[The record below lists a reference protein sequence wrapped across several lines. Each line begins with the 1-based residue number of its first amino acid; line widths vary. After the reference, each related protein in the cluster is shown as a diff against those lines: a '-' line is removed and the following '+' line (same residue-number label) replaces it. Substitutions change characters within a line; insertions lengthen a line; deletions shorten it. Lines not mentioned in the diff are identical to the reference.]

1 MLKRLCRIGVSLAV
15 ALNSFSVVLPAAF
28 AEGDT
33 SQQTIEDCTFEIQT
47 NYKTIQKGTQ
57 YKLNLV
63 NFTGKTVEWTSNNQ
77 DVATVDDNGVITARE
92 EGNAVIEAKT
102 TEGTNNVINSKTCYV
117 TVYERKPGV
126 SITPAYVTGKQ
137 TEGSKVIIDF
147 ETFGGI
153 NKSDV
158 TWTTSNKWCCT
169 VDNGVAVFTGNQ
181 GNLFSVIT
189 ATAEKDGVTYSDSCA
204 VYATKSVG
212 NSTVGM
218 KDYYSQQY
226 TFTKDAAFNNKNQLI
241 QYMYYDNAEQRYIH
255 YPILTTGNGRNFN
268 NGDKKYGYVS
278 DNSIV
283 CGENGEGA
291 FAFKAP
297 YDGNVNVALNYGVKD
312 GFLAG
317 DAWNYAD
324 VGIYLNNEQKYFCD
338 VSEITDKKAPP
349 TISSTDGSHKGLDI
363 QVKAGDYV
371 YIRAM
376 MPSSVTTSDKLAI
389 LKAWYEAFE
398 FNFTRSDND
407 SYINAPQS
415 IDAGAGE
422 TVKLNA
428 AASKENS
435 VIKYASSDTSVA
447 AVDENGTVDVKNDQM
462 GKSCKIYSVAFNND
476 MAYAGTVTEINVN
489 DNELVLSSDYKR
501 IAVGESFIL
510 KGIMKAEAP
519 YETDITLSLKDSQ
532 NDIVSIDGNTVN
544 ALKPGTTVVTAKHG
558 NKKAICAVEVY
569 DPKLYF
575 EENFF
580 EISGTGADDAEK
592 GLKGEAKLNLK
603 GTLADN
609 NVSYTCYAS
618 KWMKEWGTDGSLK
631 GDMYQFNTED
641 MTVKAK
647 NGAYGMIEII
657 AKSGDVTATATI
669 MVGGCAYGT
678 YETAYVTGTELLKGY
693 DDNIENVVLPANYA
707 NHYLWKYGYA
717 SYGVTDYTLMN
728 KYNKP
733 GIGNDADRATVSGSG
748 NSGDDYWTLGSVHM
762 PSDNKTS
769 FRLNPGRYG
778 SQATCKDVILVF
790 RAPKSGKI
798 KVNVG
803 VNDNEIEINRCNMP
817 FKVIQKNQVVYDYR
831 FDNPKETITNP
842 TGFKDHFATKT
853 LDVQKGEEILFTLA
867 YDSVNGN
874 YWLTPNINVKADKSL
889 FNITYD
895 SITKESAADAHNIT
909 LVPGEEYD
917 FSDITAGTAVS
928 LNDDIVSVIGGKIKA
943 NMVGKTEVCILDAQG
958 KKTTLNVSVKS
969 LSVKKSADG
978 NSVTVK
984 GGKCSNGIVYAAEYA
999 DGRLLN
1005 VKTQATNADNI
1016 TSFNMMISGNNT
1028 VKAFMWDENLK
1039 PKCYSE
1045 NLENL

>member
-15 ALNSFSVVLPAAF
+15 ALNSFSVVMPTAF
-28 AEGDT
+28 AEGDP
-33 SQQTIEDCTFEIQT
+33 SQPPIAGCTFEIQT
-47 NYKTIQKGTQ
+47 NYKTIQQGTQ

-63 NFTGKTVEWTSNNQ
+63 NFTGETVEWTSNNP
-77 DVATVDDNGVITARE
+77 DVATVDGNGVITAKE

-102 TEGTNNVINSKTCYV
+102 TDGTGNVINSKTCYV
-117 TVYERKPGV
+117 TVCERKPGV

-137 TEGSKVIIDF
+137 TGGSTVSIDF
-147 ETFGGI
+147 ETSGGI

-158 TWTTSNKWCCT
+158 TWTTSNRWCCT
-169 VDNGVAVFTGNQ
+169 VDNGVATFTGST

-218 KDYYSQQY
+218 KDYYSQHD

-241 QYMYYDNAEQRYIH
+241 QYMYYDKAEQKYKH
-255 YPILTTGNGRNFN
+255 YPILTDGSQFN
-268 NGDKKYGYVS
+268 NGDEKYGYVS

-283 CGENGEGA
+283 CGEKGEGA

-297 YDGNVNVALNYGVKD
+297 YDGTVNVALNYGLNN
-312 GFLAG
+312 GYLAG
-317 DAWNYAD
+317 DTLNYAD
-324 VGIYLNNEQKYFCD
+324 VGIYLNNERKYFCD
-338 VSEITDKKAPP
+338 VSEITDTKKAPQ
-349 TISSTDGSHKGLDI
+349 TISSTDGRHTGLDI

-376 MPSSVTTSDKLAI
+376 MPSDATTTRAI

-415 IDAGAGE
+415 IDVRAGE

-447 AVDENGTVDVKNDQM
+447 TVGEDGTVVVNNGQT
-462 GKSCKIYSVAFNND
+462 GKSCEIYSVAFNGD

-501 IAVGESFIL
+501 IAVGESFTL
-510 KGIMKAEAP
+510 KGIMKAAAP

-544 ALKPGTTVVTAKHG
+544 ARKPGTTVVTAEHG
-558 NKKAICAVEVY
+558 NRKAICAVEVY

-631 GDMYQFNTED
+631 GDMYQFNTEN

-733 GIGNDADRATVSGSG
+733 GIGNDADKATVSGSG
-748 NSGDDYWTLGSVHM
+748 NSGADYWTLGSVHM

-769 FRLNPGRYG
+769 FRLNPGRNG
-778 SQATCKDVILVF
+778 DPNTRKDVILVF

-803 VNDNEIEINRCNMP
+803 VDDEQIEINKCNMP
-817 FKVIQKNQVVYDYR
+817 FKVIQKNQVVYDYT
-831 FDNPKETITNP
+831 FDNPGNTTIHP
-842 TGFKDHFATKT
+842 TGFKDNFETKT

-867 YDSVNGN
+867 YDAVGES

-895 SITKESAADAHNIT
+895 SITEESAVDAHDIT

-958 KKTTLNVSVKS
+958 KKTNLNVSVKS

-984 GGKCSNGIVYAAEYA
+984 GGKCSNGIIYAAEYA

-1016 TSFNMMISGNNT
+1016 TSFNMTISGNNT

>member
-28 AEGDT
+28 AEGDP
-33 SQQTIEDCTFEIQT
+33 SQQTIENCTFEIQT
-47 NYKTIQKGTQ
+47 NYKTIQKGTH

-77 DVATVDDNGVITARE
+77 DVATVDSNGVITANE

-102 TEGTNNVINSKTCYV
+102 TEGTDNVINSKTCYV

-137 TEGSKVIIDF
+137 TKDSKVIIDF
-147 ETFGGI
+147 ETSEGI

-158 TWTTSNKWCCT
+158 TWTTSNEGCCT
-169 VDNGVAVFTGNQ
+169 VDSGVAVFTGND

-226 TFTKDAAFNNKNQLI
+226 TFTKDKAFNNKNQLI
-241 QYMYYDNAEQRYIH
+241 QYMYYDNTEKKYKH
-255 YPILTTGNGRNFN
+255 YPKLTIGTGRNFN
-268 NGDKKYGYVS
+268 NEDIKYGYVA

-283 CGENGEGA
+283 CGEKGEGA

-297 YDGNVNVALNYGVKD
+297 YDGNVNVALNYGVQN
-312 GFLAG
+312 GCLAD
-317 DAWNYAD
+317 DALNYAD

-376 MPSSVTTSDKLAI
+376 MPSSVTTPDKLAI

-415 IDAGAGE
+415 IDVGAGE

-435 VIKYASSDTSVA
+435 VIKYVSSDTSVA
-447 AVDENGTVDVKNDQM
+447 TVDENGTVDVKNDQM

-489 DNELVLSSDYKR
+489 DNKLVLSSDYKR

-510 KGIMKAEAP
+510 KGIMKAETP
-519 YETDITLSLKDSQ
+519 YEADITLSLIDS
-532 NDIVSIDGNTVN
+532 NEIVSIDGNTVK
-544 ALKPGTTVVTAKHG
+544 ALKPGTTVVTAKSG

-580 EISGTGADDAEK
+580 EISGTGSDDTAK
-592 GLKGEAKLNLK
+592 GLKGQAQLKLK
-603 GTLADN
+603 GELANPKD
-609 NVSYTCYAS
+609 VKYTCYAS
-618 KWMKEWGTDGSLK
+618 KWMKEWNGNVA
-631 GDMYQFNTED
+631 GDNKYTFDKEN
-641 MTVKAK
+641 MTVTAK
-647 NGAYGMIEII
+647 NGASGMIEII
-657 AKSGDVTATATI
+657 AKSGDATATATI

-693 DDNIENVVLPANYA
+693 DDNINNDVLPANYA

-717 SYGVTDYTLMN
+717 SYGDTKYTLMN
-728 KYNKP
+728 KYDKP
-733 GIGNDADRATVSGSG
+733 GIDNDADKATVSGPG
-748 NSGDDYWTLGSVHM
+748 NSEADYWVRSSVHM
-762 PSDNKTS
+762 PSDKTS
-769 FRLNPGRYG
+769 FRLNPGRNG
-778 SQATCKDVILVF
+778 DPNTRKDVILVF

-803 VNDNEIEINRCNMP
+803 VDDEQIEINKCNMP

-831 FDNPKETITNP
+831 FRNIEGPEDKTTNP
-842 TGFKDHFATKT
+842 TGFKDDFATKT

-867 YDSVNGN
+867 YDAVGES
-874 YWLTPNINVKADKSL
+874 YWLTSNINVNADKSL

-895 SITKESAADAHNIT
+895 SITEESAVDAHNIT

-917 FSDITAGTAVS
+917 FSDITAGAAVS
-928 LNDDIVSVIGGKIKA
+928 LNDDIVSVSGGKIKA
-943 NMVGKTEVCILDAQG
+943 NKVGKTEVFILDAQG

-984 GGKCSNGIVYAAEYA
+984 GGKCSNGIIYAAEYA

-1005 VKTQATNADNI
+1005 VITQATNADKI
-1016 TSFNMMISGNNT
+1016 TSFTMPISENNT

-1045 NLENL
+1045 NL

>member
-15 ALNSFSVVLPAAF
+15 ALNSFSVVMPTAF
-28 AEGDT
+28 ADGDP
-33 SQQTIEDCTFEIQT
+33 SQPPIAGCTFEIQT
-47 NYKTIQKGTQ
+47 NYKTIQQGTQ

-63 NFTGKTVEWTSNNQ
+63 NFTGKTVEWTSNNP
-77 DVATVDDNGVITARE
+77 DVATVDGNGVITANE

-102 TEGTNNVINSKTCYV
+102 TDGTGNVINSKTCYV
-117 TVYERKPGV
+117 TVCERKPGV

-137 TEGSKVIIDF
+137 TWGSKVIIDF
-147 ETFGGI
+147 ETSGGI

-169 VDNGVAVFTGNQ
+169 VDNGVATFTDSP

-204 VYATKSVG
+204 VYATTSVG
-212 NSTVGM
+212 NDTVGK
-218 KDYYSQQY
+218 KDYYSQQS

-241 QYMYYDNAEQRYIH
+241 QYMYYDKAEQKYKH
-255 YPILTTGNGRNFN
+255 YPILTDGSQFN
-268 NGDKKYGYVS
+268 NGDEKYGYVS

-283 CGENGEGA
+283 CGEKGEGA
-291 FAFKAP
+291 LAFKAP
-297 YDGNVNVALNYGVKD
+297 YDGTVNVALNYGRND
-312 GFLAG
+312 GYLAG
-317 DAWNYAD
+317 GDTLNYAD

-338 VSEITDKKAPP
+338 VSDITDTKKAPQ
-349 TISSTDGSHKGLDI
+349 TISSTDGSHTGLDI

-376 MPSSVTTSDKLAI
+376 MPSDATTTRAI
-389 LKAWYEAFE
+389 LKAWNQAFE

-415 IDAGAGE
+415 IDARAGE

-447 AVDENGTVDVKNDQM
+447 TVGENGTVVVNNGQT

-476 MAYAGTVTEINVN
+476 IAYAGTVTEINVN
-489 DNELVLSSDYKR
+489 DNELVLSSDYRR
-501 IAVGESFIL
+501 IAVGESFTL
-510 KGIMKAEAP
+510 KGIMKAAAP

-544 ALKPGTTVVTAKHG
+544 ARKPGTTVVTAEHG
-558 NKKAICAVEVY
+558 NRKAICAVEVY
-569 DPKLYF
+569 DPRLYF

-603 GTLADN
+603 GTLAKN

-618 KWMKEWGTDGSLK
+618 KWMKEWQGDSLK
-631 GDMYQFNTED
+631 GDMYQFNPED
-641 MTVKAK
+641 MTVKATK

-693 DDNIENVVLPANYA
+693 EANNENVVLPENYA

-728 KYNKP
+728 KYERQ
-733 GIGNDADRATVSGSG
+733 GNNTADKATVSGSG

-798 KVNVG
+798 NVNVG

-831 FDNPKETITNP
+831 FDNPKDTITNP
-842 TGFKDHFATKT
+842 TGFKDGFATKT
-853 LDVQKGEEILFTLA
+853 LDVQKGEEILFTFA
-867 YDSVNGN
+867 YDAINN
-874 YWLTPNINVKADKSL
+874 YYWLTPNINVKADKSL

-895 SITKESAADAHNIT
+895 SITEESAVDAHDIT

-1005 VKTQATNADNI
+1005 VITQATNADNI
-1016 TSFNMMISGNNT
+1016 TSFNMTISGNNT

>member
-28 AEGDT
+28 AEGDS
-33 SQQTIEDCTFEIQT
+33 SQQTIENCTFEIQT

-77 DVATVDDNGVITARE
+77 DVATVDGNGVITAKE

-102 TEGTNNVINSKTCYV
+102 TEGTDNVINSKTCYV

-147 ETFGGI
+147 ETSEGI

-158 TWTTSNKWCCT
+158 TWTTSNKDCCT

-181 GNLFSVIT
+181 GNFFSVIT

-241 QYMYYDNAEQRYIH
+241 QYMYYDNTEQKYKH
-255 YPILTTGNGRNFN
+255 YPKLTIGTGRNFN
-268 NGDKKYGYVS
+268 NEDIKYGYVA

-283 CGENGEGA
+283 CGEKGEGA

-297 YDGNVNVALNYGVKD
+297 YDGIVNVALNYGVQN
-312 GFLAG
+312 GCLAD
-317 DAWNYAD
+317 DALNYAD

-376 MPSSVTTSDKLAI
+376 MPSSVTTPDKLAI

-415 IDAGAGE
+415 IDVGAGE

-435 VIKYASSDTSVA
+435 VIKYVSSDTSVA
-447 AVDENGTVDVKNDQM
+447 TVDENGTVDVKNDQM

-489 DNELVLSSDYKR
+489 DNKLVLSSDYKR
-501 IAVGESFIL
+501 IAVGDSFIL
-510 KGIMKAEAP
+510 KGIMKAETP
-519 YETDITLSLKDSQ
+519 YETDITLSLIDS
-532 NDIVSIDGNTVN
+532 NKIVSIDGNTVK
-544 ALKPGTTVVTAKHG
+544 ALKPGTTVVTAESG

-580 EISGTGADDAEK
+580 EISGTGNDDTAK
-592 GLKGEAKLNLK
+592 GLKGQAQLKLK
-603 GTLADN
+603 GELANPKD
-609 NVSYTCYAS
+609 VKYTCYAS
-618 KWMKEWGTDGSLK
+618 KWMKEWGTDGSPK
-631 GDMYQFNTED
+631 DKYQFNPED

-657 AKSGDVTATATI
+657 AKSGDATAAATI

-693 DDNIENVVLPANYA
+693 DDNINNDVLPANYA

-717 SYGVTDYTLMN
+717 SYGDTNYTLMN
-728 KYNKP
+728 KYDKP
-733 GIGNDADRATVSGSG
+733 GIDNDADRATVSGPG
-748 NSGDDYWTLGSVHM
+748 NPEADYWVRSSVHM
-762 PSDNKTS
+762 PSDKTS
-769 FRLNPGRYG
+769 FRLNPGRCDIKDN
-778 SQATCKDVILVF
+778 CKDVILVF

-803 VNDNEIEINRCNMP
+803 VNDNEIEIRNCNMP

-831 FDNPKETITNP
+831 FENPEDKITNP
-842 TGFKDHFATKT
+842 TGFKDDFATKT

-867 YDSVNGN
+867 YDAIGES
-874 YWLTPNINVKADKSL
+874 YWRTSNINVNADKSL

-895 SITKESAADAHNIT
+895 SITEESAVDAHNIT

-917 FSDITAGTAVS
+917 VSDITAGAAVS
-928 LNDDIVSVIGGKIKA
+928 LNDDIVSVSGGKIKA
-943 NMVGKTEVCILDAQG
+943 NKVGKTEVFILDAQG

-984 GGKCSNGIVYAAEYA
+984 GGKCSNGIIYAAEYA

-1005 VKTQATNADNI
+1005 VITQATNADKI
-1016 TSFNMMISGNNT
+1016 TSFTMPISGNNT

-1045 NLENL
+1045 NL

>member
-1 MLKRLCRIGVSLAV
+1 MLKRLCRIGVSLAF

-28 AEGDT
+28 AEGDP
-33 SQQTIEDCTFEIQT
+33 SQQTIEGCTFEIQT
-47 NYKTIQKGTQ
+47 NYKTIQQGTQ

-77 DVATVDDNGVITARE
+77 DVATVDGNGVITAKE

-102 TEGTNNVINSKTCYV
+102 TEGTDNVINSKTCYV
-117 TVYERKPGV
+117 TVCERKPGV

-137 TEGSKVIIDF
+137 TGGSTVSIDF
-147 ETFGGI
+147 ETSGGI

-158 TWTTSNKWCCT
+158 TWTTSNPNCCT
-169 VDNGVAVFTGNQ
+169 VDNGVAKFTGYLDH
-181 GNLFSVIT
+181 LFSVIT

-212 NSTVGM
+212 NTTVEM
-218 KDYYSQQY
+218 KDYYSQND

-241 QYMYYDNAEQRYIH
+241 QYMYYDKADQKYKH
-255 YPILTTGNGRNFN
+255 YPILTDGSQFN
-268 NGDKKYGYVS
+268 NGDEKYGYVS

-283 CGENGEGA
+283 CGEKGEGA
-291 FAFKAP
+291 LAFKAP
-297 YDGNVNVALNYGVKD
+297 YDGTVNVALNYGRND
-312 GFLAG
+312 GYLAG
-317 DAWNYAD
+317 DTLNYAD
-324 VGIYLNNEQKYFCD
+324 VGIYLNNENEPKYSCK
-338 VSEITDKKAPP
+338 VSTIEGIKAPK
-349 TISSTDGSHKGLDI
+349 TISSTDGRHTGLDI

-376 MPSSVTTSDKLAI
+376 MPSDATTPKAI
-389 LKAWYEAFE
+389 LKAWFEAFE

-415 IDAGAGE
+415 IDARAGE

-447 AVDENGTVDVKNDQM
+447 TVGEDGTVVVNNGQT
-462 GKSCKIYSVAFNND
+462 GKSCKIYSVAFND
-476 MAYAGTVTEINVN
+476 EMAYAGTVTEINVN

-501 IAVGESFIL
+501 IAVGESFTL
-510 KGIMKAEAP
+510 KGIMKAAAP

-544 ALKPGTTVVTAKHG
+544 ARKPGTTVVTAEHG
-558 NKKAICAVEVY
+558 NRKAICAVEVY
-569 DPKLYF
+569 DPRLYF

-603 GTLADN
+603 GTLANN

-618 KWMKEWGTDGSLK
+618 KWMKEWQGDSLK
-631 GDMYQFNTED
+631 GDMYQFNPED
-641 MTVKAK
+641 MTVKATK

-717 SYGVTDYTLMN
+717 SYGATDYTLMN
-728 KYNKP
+728 KYNASAGANVGDK
-733 GIGNDADRATVSGSG
+733 ATVSGSG
-748 NSGDDYWTLGSVHM
+748 NSDYWTLSSVHM
-762 PSDNKTS
+762 PSDNKTT
-769 FRLNPGRYG
+769 FRLNPGRSG
-778 SQATCKDVILVF
+778 SQASCKDVILVF
-790 RAPKSGKI
+790 RAPKSGTI

-803 VNDNEIEINRCNMP
+803 VNDNDIKMGWKGNML
-817 FKVIQKNQVVYDYR
+817 FKVIQKNLVVYNYK
-831 FDNPKETITNP
+831 FENPNSTTTSP
-842 TGFKDHFATKT
+842 TGFKDYFATQT
-853 LDVQKGEEILFTLA
+853 LDVQKGEEILFTFA
-867 YDSVNGN
+867 YDAIKN
-874 YWLTPNINVKADKSL
+874 YYWDMPDINVQADNSL
-889 FNITYD
+889 FKITYD
-895 SITKESAADAHNIT
+895 SITEESADDAHNIT

-917 FSDITAGTAVS
+917 FSGIKAGTAVS
-928 LNDDIVSVIGGKIKA
+928 SNDDIVSVIGGKIKA
-943 NMVGKTEVCILDAQG
+943 NMVGKTEVCIVDAQG

-969 LSVKKSADG
+969 LSVTKSADG

-984 GGKCSNGIVYAAEYA
+984 GGKYSNGIVYAAEYA

-1005 VKTQATNADNI
+1005 VITRPTNADNI
-1016 TSFNMMISGNNT
+1016 TSFDMTISGNNT

-1045 NLENL
+1045 NSGNL

>member
-28 AEGDT
+28 AEGDS

-47 NYKTIQKGTQ
+47 NYKTIQKGTK

-77 DVATVDDNGVITARE
+77 DVATVDVNGVITAKE

-102 TEGTNNVINSKTCYV
+102 TEGTGNVINSKTCYV

-147 ETFGGI
+147 ETSEGI

-158 TWTTSNKWCCT
+158 TWTTSNKDCCT
-169 VDNGVAVFTGNQ
+169 VDKGVAVFTGNQ
-181 GNLFSVIT
+181 GNFFSVIT

-226 TFTKDAAFNNKNQLI
+226 TFTKDEAFNNKNQLI
-241 QYMYYDNAEQRYIH
+241 QYMYYDKTEQKYKH
-255 YPILTTGNGRNFN
+255 YPKLTPGNDGNFN
-268 NGDKKYGYVS
+268 NEDIKYGYIS
-278 DNSIV
+278 ANSIV
-283 CGENGEGA
+283 CGEKGEGA

-297 YDGNVNVALNYGVKD
+297 YDGIVNVALNYGVQN
-312 GFLAG
+312 GCLAD
-317 DAWNYAD
+317 DALNYAD

-376 MPSSVTTSDKLAI
+376 MPSSVTTPDKLAI

-415 IDAGAGE
+415 IDVGAGE

-435 VIKYASSDTSVA
+435 VIKYVSSDTSVA
-447 AVDENGTVDVKNDQM
+447 TVDENGTVDVKNDQM

-489 DNELVLSSDYKR
+489 DNKLVLSSDYKR

-510 KGIMKAEAP
+510 KGIMKAETP
-519 YETDITLSLKDSQ
+519 YEADITLSLIDS
-532 NDIVSIDGNTVN
+532 NEIVSIDGNTVK
-544 ALKPGTTVVTAKHG
+544 ALKPGTTVVTAKSG

-592 GLKGEAKLNLK
+592 GLKGEATLNLK
-603 GTLADN
+603 GELADSKD
-609 NVSYTCYAS
+609 VKYTCYAS
-618 KWMKEWGTDGSLK
+618 KWMKEWNGNVA
-631 GDMYQFNTED
+631 GDNKYTFDKEN
-641 MTVKAK
+641 MTVTAK
-647 NGAYGMIEII
+647 NGASGMIEII
-657 AKSGDVTATATI
+657 AKSGDATATATI

-693 DDNIENVVLPANYA
+693 DDNINNDVLPANYA

-717 SYGVTDYTLMN
+717 SYGDTDYTLMN
-728 KYNKP
+728 QYDKP
-733 GIGNDADRATVSGSG
+733 GIDNDADRATVSGPG
-748 NSGDDYWTLGSVHM
+748 NSEADYWVRSSVHM
-762 PSDNKTS
+762 PSDKTS
-769 FRLNPGRYG
+769 FRLNPGRYDIKEN
-778 SQATCKDVILVF
+778 CKDVILVF

-803 VNDNEIEINRCNMP
+803 VNDDDIEIKNCNMP

-831 FDNPKETITNP
+831 FENPEDKITNP
-842 TGFKDHFATKT
+842 TGFKDNFATKT

-867 YDSVNGN
+867 YDAVGGS
-874 YWLTPNINVKADKSL
+874 YWRTSNINVNADKSL

-895 SITKESAADAHNIT
+895 SITEESAVDAHNIT

-917 FSDITAGTAVS
+917 FSDITAGAAVS
-928 LNDDIVSVIGGKIKA
+928 LKDDIVSVSGGKIKA
-943 NMVGKTEVCILDAQG
+943 NKVGKTEVFILDAQG

-984 GGKCSNGIVYAAEYA
+984 GGKCSNGIIYAAEYA

-1005 VKTQATNADNI
+1005 VITQATNADNI
-1016 TSFNMMISGNNT
+1016 TSFNMTISGNNT

-1045 NLENL
+1045 NL

>member
-1 MLKRLCRIGVSLAV
+1 M
-15 ALNSFSVVLPAAF
+15 
-28 AEGDT
+28 
-33 SQQTIEDCTFEIQT
+33 
-47 NYKTIQKGTQ
+47 
-57 YKLNLV
+57 
-63 NFTGKTVEWTSNNQ
+63 
-77 DVATVDDNGVITARE
+77 
-92 EGNAVIEAKT
+92 
-102 TEGTNNVINSKTCYV
+102 
-117 TVYERKPGV
+117 
-126 SITPAYVTGKQ
+126 
-137 TEGSKVIIDF
+137 
-147 ETFGGI
+147 
-153 NKSDV
+153 
-158 TWTTSNKWCCT
+158 
-169 VDNGVAVFTGNQ
+169 
-181 GNLFSVIT
+181 
-189 ATAEKDGVTYSDSCA
+189 
-204 VYATKSVG
+204 
-212 NSTVGM
+212 
-218 KDYYSQQY
+218 
-226 TFTKDAAFNNKNQLI
+226 
-241 QYMYYDNAEQRYIH
+241 
-255 YPILTTGNGRNFN
+255 
-268 NGDKKYGYVS
+268 
-278 DNSIV
+278 
-283 CGENGEGA
+283 
-291 FAFKAP
+291 
-297 YDGNVNVALNYGVKD
+297 ALNYGVKD

-317 DAWNYAD
+317 DALNYAD

-407 SYINAPQS
+407 SYINAPQR

-422 TVKLNA
+422 TVKLNV

-447 AVDENGTVDVKNDQM
+447 TVDENGTVDVKNDQM

-569 DPKLYF
+569 DSKLYF

-580 EISGTGADDAEK
+580 EISGTGANDAEK

-631 GDMYQFNTED
+631 GDMYQFNTKD

-657 AKSGDVTATATI
+657 AKSSDVTATATI

-693 DDNIENVVLPANYA
+693 ADNIENVVLPANYA

-831 FDNPKETITNP
+831 FDNPKDTITNP
-842 TGFKDHFATKT
+842 TGFKDDFATKT

-895 SITKESAADAHNIT
+895 SITEESAADAHNIT

-958 KKTTLNVSVKS
+958 KKTTLNISVKS
-969 LSVKKSADG
+969 LSVKKSEDG

-999 DGRLLN
+999 DGRLVN

-1016 TSFNMMISGNNT
+1016 TSFNMTMSGNNT

>member
-28 AEGDT
+28 AEGDS

-47 NYKTIQKGTQ
+47 NYKTIQQGTQ

-77 DVATVDDNGVITARE
+77 DVATVDGNGVITAKE

-102 TEGTNNVINSKTCYV
+102 TEGTDNVINSKTCYV

-147 ETFGGI
+147 ETSEGI

-158 TWTTSNKWCCT
+158 TWTTSNKDCCT

-181 GNLFSVIT
+181 GNFFSVIT

-241 QYMYYDNAEQRYIH
+241 QYMYYDNTEQKYKH
-255 YPILTTGNGRNFN
+255 YPNLTIGTGRNFN
-268 NGDKKYGYVS
+268 NEDIKYGYVA

-283 CGENGEGA
+283 CGEKGEGA

-297 YDGNVNVALNYGVKD
+297 YDGIVNVALNYGVQN

-317 DAWNYAD
+317 DALNYAD

-376 MPSSVTTSDKLAI
+376 MPSSVTTPDKLAI

-407 SYINAPQS
+407 SHINAPQS
-415 IDAGAGE
+415 IDVGAGE

-435 VIKYASSDTSVA
+435 VIKYVSSDTSVA
-447 AVDENGTVDVKNDQM
+447 TVDENGTVDVKNDQM

-489 DNELVLSSDYKR
+489 DNKLVLSSDYKR

-510 KGIMKAEAP
+510 KGIMKAETP
-519 YETDITLSLKDSQ
+519 YEADITLSLIDS
-532 NDIVSIDGNTVN
+532 NEIVSIDGNTVK
-544 ALKPGTTVVTAKHG
+544 ALKPGTTVVTAKSG

-580 EISGTGADDAEK
+580 EISGTGSDDTAK
-592 GLKGEAKLNLK
+592 GLKGQAQLKLK
-603 GTLADN
+603 GELANPKD
-609 NVSYTCYAS
+609 VKYTCYAS
-618 KWMKEWGTDGSLK
+618 KWMKEWNGNVA
-631 GDMYQFNTED
+631 GDNKYTFDKEN
-641 MTVKAK
+641 MTVTAK
-647 NGAYGMIEII
+647 NGASGMIEII
-657 AKSGDVTATATI
+657 AKSGDATATATI

-693 DDNIENVVLPANYA
+693 DDNINNDVLPANYA

-717 SYGVTDYTLMN
+717 SYGDTNYTLMN
-728 KYNKP
+728 KYDKP
-733 GIGNDADRATVSGSG
+733 GIDNDADRATVSGPG
-748 NSGDDYWTLGSVHM
+748 NSEADYWVRSSVHM
-762 PSDNKTS
+762 PSDKTS
-769 FRLNPGRYG
+769 FRLNPGRCDIKDN
-778 SQATCKDVILVF
+778 CKDVILVF

-803 VNDNEIEINRCNMP
+803 VNDNEIEINKCNMP

-831 FDNPKETITNP
+831 FNNPKETITNP

-853 LDVQKGEEILFTLA
+853 LDVQKGEEILFALA
-867 YDSVNGN
+867 YDVVNGN

-895 SITKESAADAHNIT
+895 SITEESAADAHNIT

-958 KKTTLNVSVKS
+958 KKTNLNVSVKS

-1016 TSFNMMISGNNT
+1016 TSFNMTMSGNNT